1 MLQTSSDGRSLVAAE
16 ARLGSAR
23 NGRNYSVRIDLSDAV
38 APVFGD
44 VKAPIRSGGDIDRG
58 RVSCQVRRAGV
69 AGVSTRWVTGIRM
82 NGPIDRVIHPDQI
95 IPGLNPEDFAGSWI
109 DNDAFRRI
117 YLSTAGWTAIATV
130 SLSAI
135 SGNGVDN
142 SFGVDD
148 PNPVVESI
156 GNINIAL
163 RVHRRSMRVIEV
175 RLPRWNAVAVV
186 VLQKAAVTSYL
197 RAVLRQLCAS

>member
-1 MLQTSSDGRSLVAAE
+1 
-16 ARLGSAR
+16 
-23 NGRNYSVRIDLSDAV
+23 
-38 APVFGD
+38 
-44 VKAPIRSGGDIDRG
+44 
-58 RVSCQVRRAGV
+58 VSCQVRRAGV

-156 GNINIAL
+156 GNINIPL

-175 RLPRWNAVAVV
+175 RLARGNPIAIVIWQAGDIA
-186 VLQKAAVTSYL
+186 TYL
-197 RAVLRQLCAS
+197 